1 MNMGYF
7 TCKLI
12 RNVGIGDQ
20 LYQLQTLYNLGKSL
34 GLTYVHSPLPPSRW
48 CQNLDLT
55 QFLGLD
61 VDEQVLENYKSF
73 QIKNIDSHQAASCLV
88 NREENP
94 KEILFPNS
102 SNNIYRLIFSEKL
115 YLENPDY
122 IEIPFNHPFK
132 FRNKFLAAQKN
143 RNIPNPF
150 SEKLVSIAIHIRR
163 GDCTWVE
170 DDGKYFF
177 PYMNKLIDADPEDVD
192 VGRAV
197 PSEQYL
203 KLLDAIFE
211 RYDRNL
217 FELRIYSDGIPE
229 KFWMETNYIEKIK
242 YRLLN
247 GKFNFVLNQ
256 NQRRTRFNEHIFNDG
271 IKEKFYNLRNE
282 FDAFKRYPNV
292 TLRIGNAVE
301 LTKEIIAAFATAD
314 IAIVARE
321 DSFPEVGLRDP
332 DDHRILMNVK
342 TDQIQNIDLIDR
354 LICLYK
360 I

>member
-7 TCKLI
+7 TCELI

-20 LYQLQTLYNLGKSL
+20 LYQLQTLYNLGRSL

-61 VDEQVLENYKSF
+61 VGEEVLGNYKSF
-73 QIKNIDSHQAASCLV
+73 RIKNIDSHQAASCLTG
-88 NREENP
+88 RAENS
-94 KEILFPNS
+94 KDVLFSNPLNS
-102 SNNIYRLIFSEKL
+102 VYKLAFSEKL
-115 YLENPDY
+115 YLENSDY

-132 FRNKFLAAQKN
+132 FREKFLAAQKN

-150 SEKLVSIAIHIRR
+150 SGKLVSIAIHIRR

-211 RYDRNL
+211 KYDQSL
-217 FELRIYSDGIPE
+217 FELRIYSDGIPK
-229 KFWMETNYIEKIK
+229 KFWMETNCVERIK
-242 YRLLN
+242 YRLMN
-247 GKFNFVLNQ
+247 GKLDFIFNQ
-256 NQRRTRFNEHIFNDG
+256 NQRKTKFNDRIFHDG
-271 IKEKFYNLRNE
+271 IKAKFYGLRSE
-282 FDAFKRYPNV
+282 FDAFRRFPNV
-292 TLRIGNAVE
+292 TLRIGSGVE

-342 TDQIQNIDLIDR
+342 TDQMQNIDLINQ
-354 LICLYK
+354 LIG
-360 I
+360 

>member
-1 MNMGYF
+1 MGYF

-20 LYQLQTLYNLGKSL
+20 LYQLQTLYNLGRSL

-61 VDEQVLENYKSF
+61 VGEEILENYKSF
-73 QIKNIDSHQAASCLV
+73 RIKNIDSHQAASCLMGT
-88 NREENP
+88 EENS
-94 KEILFPNS
+94 KDVLF
-102 SNNIYRLIFSEKL
+102 SNPSKSIYRLVFSEKL

-122 IEIPFNHPFK
+122 IEIPFNHPFR
-132 FRNKFLAAQKN
+132 FRDKFLAAQKN

-150 SEKLVSIAIHIRR
+150 SGKLVSIAIHIRR

-177 PYMNKLIDADPEDVD
+177 PYMNKLIDVDPEDVD

-203 KLLDAIFE
+203 TLLDKIFE
-211 RYDRNL
+211 KYDQSL

-229 KFWMETNYIEKIK
+229 EFWMETNYFEKFK
-242 YRLLN
+242 YRFLN
-247 GKFNFVLNQ
+247 GKFNFIFNQ
-256 NQRRTRFNEHIFNDG
+256 NQCKTKFNDQIFNDTV
-271 IKEKFYNLRNE
+271 KAKFHSLRNE
-282 FDAFKRYPNV
+282 FDSFKRYPNV
-292 TLRIGNAVE
+292 TLRIGSGVE

-314 IAIVARE
+314 IALVARE

-332 DDHRILMNVK
+332 DDRRILMNVK
-342 TDQIQNIDLIDR
+342 TDQMQNIDLIDQ
-354 LICLYK
+354 LIGLYK

>member
-20 LYQLQTLYNLGKSL
+20 LYQLQTLYNLGRSL

-61 VDEQVLENYKSF
+61 VGEKVLENYNSF
-73 QIKNIDSHQAASCLV
+73 RIKNIDSHQAASCLV
-88 NREENP
+88 GREE
-94 KEILFPNS
+94 KSKDSLFSSPLNS
-102 SNNIYRLIFSEKL
+102 IYRLVFSEKL
-115 YLENPDY
+115 YLENPDH
-122 IEIPFNHPFK
+122 IEIPLNHPFK
-132 FRNKFLAAQKN
+132 FRDKFLAAQKN
-143 RNIPNPF
+143 RNIPNLF
-150 SEKLVSIAIHIRR
+150 SGKLISIAIHIRR

-197 PSEQYL
+197 PIKQYL
-203 KLLDAIFE
+203 KLLDEIFE
-211 RYDRNL
+211 KYDQNL
-217 FELRIYSDGIPE
+217 FELRVYSDGIPE
-229 KFWMETNYIEKIK
+229 NFWMDTNYFEKIK
-242 YRLLN
+242 YQLLS
-247 GKFNFVLNQ
+247 GKLNSVFNQ
-256 NQRRTRFNEHIFNDG
+256 NQRKTKFNSHTFHDG
-271 IKEKFYNLRNE
+271 VKEKFYGLRNE

-292 TLRIGNAVE
+292 TLRIGSGVE

-332 DDHRILMNVK
+332 DDYRILMNVK
-342 TDQIQNIDLIDR
+342 TDQMQNIDLINQ
-354 LICLYK
+354 LIG
-360 I
+360 